1 MNGRRNMSSHKKS
14 TKMPKAQDKSAQAAQ
29 ANMCLKQASDNVASS
44 DAESP
49 GTNMDSEGIIK
60 AINDLKTALKG
71 DNAKLQQNI
80 DHLGHEINGKLDNIA
95 TEVQGLTER
104 VDEAEARVHQVETWA
119 KEATEALCFCI
130 EQQRRT
136 QLKVLDLESRSR
148 RNNVRVFGVP
158 EGTEGNSTTQ
168 YIETFLRSQLQL
180 PEDLD
185 LKIQRAH
192 RTLAT
197 KPPPDSPPRAIIVN
211 FLEFSTKKKILREV
225 WKKGKI
231 QVGSSIIH
239 FDHDYAP
246 QIVKK
251 RREYNVI
258 KKALK
263 AKGIRFQTP
272 FTNMRIHWES
282 GTRTY
287 ASAREAYNE
296 LKRRGIQSEEPVTAD
311 GGSRAEWSL
320 RELLGWRPA
329 DSSGAAV
336 AQRAKSKLQDFQRS
350 IVE

>member
-1 MNGRRNMSSHKKS
+1 FPSLRKEGRMGQKKGRTKKKESS
-14 TKMPKAQDKSAQAAQ
+14 QDKSAQVAQ
-29 ANMCLKQASDNVASS
+29 ANTCLKQANVASS
-44 DAESP
+44 EAESP

-60 AINDLKTALKG
+60 AIDDLKTALKG

-95 TEVQGLTER
+95 TEVQGLAER
-104 VDEAEARVHQVETWA
+104 VDER
-119 KEATEALCFCI
+119 K
-130 EQQRRT
+130 T

-158 EGTEGNSTTQ
+158 EGKEGNSTTQ

-185 LKIQRAH
+185 LNIQRAH

-211 FLEFSTKKKILREV
+211 FLEFSTKEKILREV

-231 QVGSSIIH
+231 QVGSSTIH

-246 QIVKK
+246 EIVKK

-287 ASAREAYNE
+287 SSAREAYNE

-320 RELLGWRPA
+320 RERLGWQPA

-336 AQRAKSKLQDFQRS
+336 ALRAKNKLQDFQRS
-350 IVE
+350 IAE

>member
-1 MNGRRNMSSHKKS
+1 
-14 TKMPKAQDKSAQAAQ
+14 MPKTQDKSAQVAQ
-29 ANMCLKQASDNVASS
+29 TNTCLKQTNDNVASS
-44 DAESP
+44 EAESP

-60 AINDLKTALKG
+60 AIDDLKTALKG

-104 VDEAEARVHQVETWA
+104 VDEAETRVHQVETWA
-119 KEATEALCFCI
+119 KEATEALCMCI
-130 EQQRRT
+130 EQQRKT

-148 RNNVRVFGVP
+148 RNNVRIFVVP
-158 EGTEGNSTTQ
+158 EGKEGNSTPQ

-185 LKIQRAH
+185 LNIQRAH

-197 KPPPDSPPRAIIVN
+197 KPPPDAPPRAIIVN
-211 FLEFSTKKKILREV
+211 FLEFSTKEKILREM

-246 QIVKK
+246 EIVKK

-263 AKGIRFQTP
+263 AKGVRFQTP

-287 ASAREAYNE
+287 SSAREAYNE

-311 GGSRAEWSL
+311 GGSGAEASL
-320 RELLGWRPA
+320 RALLGWQPA
-329 DSSGAAV
+329 ESSGAAV
-336 AQRAKSKLQDFQRS
+336 ALRAKNKLQDFQRS
-350 IVE
+350 MAE